1 MTQILA
7 VAAGGAVG
15 SVLCYLI
22 SRAAFLSAFP
32 WTTLLVNM
40 VGSFVLGLF
49 LAVAGTRVT
58 LSQESRAFVSIGLL
72 GGFTTFSTFS
82 QQTLS
87 LWQAE
92 RFASAGWNVV
102 LNVALS
108 LFAAWVGWRLG
119 RMIQGS
125 PRGKAATHCEPPQCV
140 QLFSA

>member
-15 SVLCYLI
+15 SVLRYLI
-22 SRAAFLSAFP
+22 SRMPFVAVLP
-32 WTTLLVNM
+32 WATLLVNV

-49 LAVAGTRVT
+49 LTVAGSRVEI
-58 LSQESRAFVSIGLL
+58 SQEARAFVAIGLL

-92 RFASAGWNVV
+92 RFAFAG
-102 LNVALS
+102 LNVL
-108 LFAAWVGWRLG
+108 LNVTLGLLAAWLGWRVG
-119 RMIQGS
+119 R
-125 PRGKAATHCEPPQCV
+125 
-140 QLFSA
+140 LL